1 MRLVESGRMSD
12 PRNRRQFFRESF
24 HSILKPVAEFLA
36 DKIDLTDAT
45 PRTLLRPPGA
55 IREAE
60 FLEVCYRCG
69 NCAEVCPADA
79 IKLYACDDDQLNR
92 TPVIDPDIA
101 ACVICDDLACMNGC
115 PSGALV
121 LVDSPHSIRMGL
133 AVMTHS
139 VCVRS
144 HGEDCTKCIELCPLG
159 ESAIRLDASGK
170 VEVLDPGCVGCGV
183 CQFHCPTDPKAITI
197 APL

>member
-1 MRLVESGRMSD
+1 MSD
-12 PRNRRQFFRESF
+12 PGNRRRFFRESF
-24 HSILKPVAEFLA
+24 YSIMKPVAEFLA
-36 DKIDLTDAT
+36 DKIDLADTL

-69 NCAEVCPADA
+69 NCVEACPADA
-79 IKLYACDDDQLNR
+79 IKLYACDDDDLNG
-92 TPVIDPDIA
+92 TPVIDPDFA

-121 LVDSPHSIRMGL
+121 LVDSPQSIRMGL

-144 HGEDCTKCIELCPLG
+144 KGEDCTKCIDLCPLG
-159 ESAIRLDASGK
+159 ESAIRLDSSGK

-183 CQFHCPTDPKAITI
+183 CQFHCPTQPKAINV